1 MWGEALVTH
10 SIEVWRAVVMLGERL
25 PVIVPA
31 VETELPAAEEADDVF
46 VELSRQFPALS
57 RELAEYLAR

>member
-1 MWGEALVTH
+1 VTH
-10 SIEVWRAVVMLGERL
+10 SIEVWRAVVVFGERT
-25 PVIVPA
+25 PIIMPA